1 MKHKNLNL
9 KIQNCLYAYQSY
21 QLLLNTIKDAMKSGS
36 FDRTHLLKTMNN
48 LDNYVCDNSL
58 VVDKYLEMHS
68 KYFYVN
74 ENHQMEPNC

>member
-1 MKHKNLNL
+1 
-9 KIQNCLYAYQSY
+9 
-21 QLLLNTIKDAMKSGS
+21 MKSGS
-36 FDRTHLLKTMNN
+36 FDRTHILKTMNN
-48 LDNYVCDNSL
+48 LDNYVCDNSP